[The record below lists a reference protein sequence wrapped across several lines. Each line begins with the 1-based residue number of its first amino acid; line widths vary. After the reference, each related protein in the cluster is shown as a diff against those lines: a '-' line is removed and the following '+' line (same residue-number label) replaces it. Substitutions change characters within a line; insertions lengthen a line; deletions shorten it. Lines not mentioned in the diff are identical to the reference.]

1 MRKLVVL
8 LFLFTSLVCVAQD
21 DDDDDD
27 YLKDMPTIDDNGQ
40 KYLKDG
46 VHSDA
51 GNFVSLS
58 ISELIGGFAI
68 FHYERKI
75 TNMISGQASIGLPIW
90 RGVDYVENITEGIN
104 ADHFFNYL
112 EDGDM
117 PGGYAYSV
125 SVRRNPFRRA
135 ITQYGYR
142 SLNFRNR
149 VWSVEQGTLSRQDYY
164 FATGWKKLYNS
175 NLGLELNQGIG
186 MRRTKF
192 NYKGSYEL
200 KPSDPEES
208 SADLGFFYMI
218 DFKIGYFF

>member
-1 MRKLVVL
+1 MKKLVVFV
-8 LFLFTSLVCVAQD
+8 FLFTSFVCLAQD
-21 DDDDDD
+21 DEEED
-27 YLKDMPTIDDNGQ
+27 YLKDMPTIDDNAA

-68 FHYERKI
+68 IHYERRV
-75 TNMISGQASIGLPIW
+75 TNMISGQASFGLPIW
-90 RGVDYVENITEGIN
+90 RGVDYVESITEGFN
-104 ADHFFNYL
+104 NDHFFDYI

-117 PGGYAYSV
+117 PGGYAYSF

-149 VWSVEQGTLSRQDYY
+149 IWSVEEGTFSRQDFY
-164 FATGWKKLYNS
+164 FGTGWKKLYNS

-186 MRRTKF
+186 LRRSKF
-192 NYKGSYEL
+192 KYKGDYER
-200 KPSDPEES
+200 KPLDRDEVN
-208 SADLGFFYMI
+208 ADLGFFYMI